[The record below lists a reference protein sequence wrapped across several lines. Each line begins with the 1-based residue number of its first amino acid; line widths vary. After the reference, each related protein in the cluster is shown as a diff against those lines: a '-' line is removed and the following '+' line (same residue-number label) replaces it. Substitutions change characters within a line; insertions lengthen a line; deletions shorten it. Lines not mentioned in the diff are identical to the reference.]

1 MEGSVALHCETP
13 QAAWAAST
21 QEVTQSNG
29 SSCYD
34 CLAINETGKYESS

>member
-1 MEGSVALHCETP
+1 MALDCGTP
-13 QAAWAAST
+13 QTAPASLT

-34 CLAINETGKYESS
+34 CFAINETGTYESS